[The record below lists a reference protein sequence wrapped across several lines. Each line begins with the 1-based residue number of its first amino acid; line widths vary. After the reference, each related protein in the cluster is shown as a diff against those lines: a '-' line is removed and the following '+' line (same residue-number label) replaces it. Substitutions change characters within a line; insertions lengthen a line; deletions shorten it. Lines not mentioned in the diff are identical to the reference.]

1 MDDIDDGL
9 DISKLRQ
16 FIQYNGEQAEYFFR
30 EGCYI
35 TELLN
40 SPDDPGLSVVRA
52 RVEPG
57 QTTRWHRLEGITERY
72 LIVAGRGLVEIGDEL
87 PREVAIDDVVVI
99 PPGIRQRITNTGEGN
114 LIFLAICTPR
124 FVADKYSDLE

>member
-1 MDDIDDGL
+1 M
-9 DISKLRQ
+9 Q
-16 FIQYNGEQAEYFFR
+16 FIQHNGGQAEYFFK

-40 SPDDPGLSVVRA
+40 SADDPAISVAKA

-57 QTTRWHRLEGITERY
+57 QTTRWHRLTDIAEHY
-72 LIVAGRGLVEIGDEL
+72 LLVEGTGLAEVGDEP
-87 PREVAIDDVVVI
+87 PREVAAEDVVVI
-99 PPGIRQRITNTGEGN
+99 PAGVRQRITNTGDSD

-124 FVADKYSDLE
+124 FVAEAYEDLE

>member
-1 MDDIDDGL
+1 M
-9 DISKLRQ
+9 Q
-16 FIQYNGEQAEYFFR
+16 FIQHNGEQAEYFFK

-40 SPDDPGLSVVRA
+40 SPDDPALSVAKA

-57 QTTRWHRLEGITERY
+57 QTTCWHRLTDTAEHY
-72 LIVAGRGLVEIGDEL
+72 LIVEGSGLVEVGDEL
-87 PREVAIDDVVVI
+87 PREVIAEDVVVI
-99 PPGIRQRITNTGEGN
+99 PAGVRQRITNTGKGD

-124 FVADKYSDLE
+124 FVPEAYIDISEDLE